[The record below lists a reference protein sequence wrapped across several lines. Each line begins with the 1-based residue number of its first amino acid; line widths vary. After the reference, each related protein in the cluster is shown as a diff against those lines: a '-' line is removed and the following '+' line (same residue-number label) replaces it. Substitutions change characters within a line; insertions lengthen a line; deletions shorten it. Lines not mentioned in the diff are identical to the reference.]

1 MSASP
6 RPKIGGAHLL
16 PLIVAC
22 AFFMENL
29 DSTVIVTALPSMA
42 RSFAR
47 APVDL
52 NTGITAYMLT
62 LAVFIPISSWVAD
75 RFGTRNVF
83 FAAIVAYLAA
93 SMSCGMSGNL
103 SQFVI
108 ARILQGAGGAMMVP
122 VGRMIVL
129 RTTAKA
135 DLMHAMAF
143 ITWPALV
150 APVIGPAV
158 GGFIATYASWR
169 WIFFINV
176 PIGLLGMFLV
186 WRFVPNLS
194 AAEPP
199 RFDLH
204 GFLSSGMALAC
215 LMAGLGLLAQGD
227 GQLVKSVPLLIVAV
241 MAGAWAIRH
250 MYRVERPMVSLAPF
264 RVATFSTTVAGGCYS
279 RFAVSSSL
287 FVLPLMF
294 QVGFGMTPFAAGML
308 MLVGAAG
315 SLSTKAIAIGV
326 VRRFGFRQ
334 VLIVNSTLI
343 ALSTLGCTLFRP
355 DSPLVFIVSIMLLCG
370 FSRSLQFT
378 CLNTLAF
385 ADMPPEWISSAS
397 MWSSMLQQIISGLA
411 VAFGALML
419 RCSASLR
426 GHAGGLLQPADFR
439 LVLVALAVVAMLAVL
454 RFRPLQADTGDAV
467 SGRKLSA

>member
-1 MSASP
+1 MTGSA
-6 RPKIGGAHLL
+6 RLL

-42 RSFAR
+42 WSFAR

-83 FAAIVAYLAA
+83 FAAIVIFLAA
-93 SMSCGMSGNL
+93 SMGCGMSGSL

-108 ARILQGAGGAMMVP
+108 ARILQGVGGAMMVP
-122 VGRMIVL
+122 VGRTVVL

-135 DLMHAMAF
+135 DLMQAIAF

-150 APVIGPAV
+150 APVIGPAL

-199 RFDLH
+199 RFDLR
-204 GFLSSGMALAC
+204 GFIASGIALAS
-215 LMAGLGLLAQGD
+215 LMAGLGLLAQGN
-227 GQLVKSVPLLIVAV
+227 GQLLKSVPLLFVATV
-241 MAGAWAIRH
+241 TGAWTIRY
-250 MYRVERPMVSLAPF
+250 MDKTERPMVSLSPF
-264 RVATFSTTVAGGCYS
+264 RVATFSMTIAGGACS

-294 QVGFGMTPFAAGML
+294 QVGFGMTPFAAGLL

-334 VLIVNSTLI
+334 VLLFNSVLI
-343 ALSTLGCTLFRP
+343 ALSTLACTLFKS
-355 DSPLVFIVSIMLLCG
+355 DSPLIFIVSIMLMCG

-378 CLNTLAF
+378 CLNALAF
-385 ADMPPEWISSAS
+385 ADMPAEWIGSAS
-397 MWSSMLQQIISGLA
+397 MWSSMLQQITSGLA

-419 RCSASLR
+419 HGSASLR
-426 GHAGGLLQPADFR
+426 GHADGMLQPADFR
-439 LVLVALAVVAMLAVL
+439 LVLMVLAVIAMLALL
-454 RFRPLQADTGDAV
+454 RFRSLQADTGDVV